1 MKIKNKNQI
10 EETGKFQEHHI
21 YITKDK
27 DGKEIKREVK
37 DGDVSGG
44 TKDMTY
50 KTGKKEKD
58 GFEFVRTENPVENP
72 SYNDNGDS
80 KEGKFKPG
88 VKQEI
93 TYVYEKTESEW
104 TPIEETGKFQEHHI
118 YITKDEDGK
127 EIGRKVE
134 DGDVSGGTKDMT
146 YTTGKKE
153 KDGFE
158 FVRTED
164 AKEKPTFD
172 SEGKEV
178 KGNYKPGVK
187 QEITYVYEKTVKS
200 EKPSEPTTPT
210 TPSEPE
216 EPTVPSTPDEPTV
229 PSTPEEPTV
238 PSTPEEPTVPSTP
251 DEPEDTTPLIPLTPA
266 DPIDKAREVIE
277 REENNRNEVKV
288 PGHKKSD
295 NPKTGIASSL
305 GVMGTLAA
313 SALAFIGLDDK
324 KRKNK

>member
-72 SYNDNGDS
+72 SYNENGDS

-93 TYVYEKTESEW
+93 TYVYEKTLKSEN
-104 TPIEETGKFQEHHI
+104 P
-118 YITKDEDGK
+118 
-127 EIGRKVE
+127 
-134 DGDVSGGTKDMT
+134 S
-146 YTTGKKE
+146 
-153 KDGFE
+153 
-158 FVRTED
+158 
-164 AKEKPTFD
+164 KPT
-172 SEGKEV
+172 
-178 KGNYKPGVK
+178 
-187 QEITYVYEKTVKS
+187 I
-200 EKPSEPTTPT
+200 PT
-210 TPSEPE
+210 TPSK
-216 EPTVPSTPDEPTV
+216 
-229 PSTPEEPTV
+229 PEEPTV
-238 PSTPEEPTVPSTP
+238 PSTPEEPTLPSTP
-251 DEPEDTTPLIPLTPA
+251 EEPEETSPLIPLTPA
-266 DPIDKAREVIE
+266 DPVEEVKNNDDKEVEKPEENSEENQKTEVVEQTEDVKKEVIE
-277 REENNRNEVKV
+277 QVKV
-288 PGHKKSD
+288 PNRSKIE
-295 NPKTGIASSL
+295 NPKTGISSSL
-305 GVMGTLAA
+305 GLISTLAA
-313 SALAFIGLDDK
+313 SAFAYLGLDDK